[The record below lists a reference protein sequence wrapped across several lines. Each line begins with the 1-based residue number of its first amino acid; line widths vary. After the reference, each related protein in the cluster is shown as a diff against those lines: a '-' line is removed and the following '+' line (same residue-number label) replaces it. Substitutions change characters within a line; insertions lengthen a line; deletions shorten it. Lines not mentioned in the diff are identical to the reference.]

1 MEENYEIED
10 IVNELK
16 VKEYVKNAVKK
27 KDEDIIIKIFW
38 LCDQDKNKVWQ
49 AVQNQRSEKDSNLI
63 MSNLV
68 QMYPISKRIIEK
80 ILGIGDKEFTS
91 EDFLS
96 YYDQTGEILNT
107 IQKNVDAARNEYGGT
122 KAKVDKYIE
131 DIEKIKKDI
140 EALEEEKEGY
150 QASKNENK
158 ELIDKKE
165 KLQRDVARLKQQCD
179 PKRLQSEIKK
189 LKEEKE
195 ELQKKLDEHK
205 LDLDVLKD
213 DISELKDDLEDAR
226 EDESTTGKFEDAL
239 RQLQKTVKEIK

>member
-16 VKEYVKNAVKK
+16 EKEYVKNAVKK
-27 KDEDIIIKIFW
+27 TDGDILIKIFW
-38 LCDQDKNKVWQ
+38 LCDQDKDKVWQ
-49 AVQNQRSEKDSNLI
+49 AVQNRRSEKDRNFI
-63 MSNLV
+63 MSNLI

-96 YYDQTGEILNT
+96 YYDQTREILNT
-107 IQKNVDAARNEYGGT
+107 IQKNVDAARNEYGGN
-122 KAKVDKYIE
+122 KAKVEEYIK

-140 EALEEEKEGY
+140 ETLEKEKEEY

-165 KLQRDVARLKQQCD
+165 KLQGDVVRLKQQCD

-189 LKEEKE
+189 YEEKKE
-195 ELQKKLDEHK
+195 ELEKKLRNHDSI
-205 LDLDVLKD
+205 LDDLKG
-213 DISELKDDLEDAR
+213 DIQELEYDLEDAR